1 MKCGLAG
8 PQALSKR
15 RERMDGLL
23 TAAALT
29 VEAEE
34 VPRASRIPTWLDYI
48 PVGLRISSF
57 QGGAWRWSYSW
68 HGEWGSRAE
77 NQPPTFVTFPQEV
90 PFLSGSGM
98 KAFILG
104 DFGI

>member
-8 PQALSKR
+8 PQVLSKR

-57 QGGAWRWSYSW
+57 HGGAWRWSYSW
-68 HGEWGSRAE
+68 HGEWAVLASRLTWVLSKISARLL
-77 NQPPTFVTFPQEV
+77 PQ
-90 PFLSGSGM
+90 
-98 KAFILG
+98 
-104 DFGI
+104 